1 MFIHISAS
9 FLILMVYKNKG
20 EKNMDFTLTPEPV
33 YFAEDALNVS
43 REQPVDLDF
52 TLPDYCADVEKIFKC
67 TVTPEVYSTNSGGGQ
82 LTVEGASLIRVLY
95 CSVDKK
101 TLKCAEQTLP
111 FSASFNLSSDS
122 SDLITSVKAKTEY
135 VNCKAVSP
143 RRLMIHGCITL
154 NVKVSEKKSSNLYLP
169 PECKELQTDLRK
181 TKVSELMSLQSEVF
195 AVAESISVNSKHP
208 VCTVI
213 RSEVKTVLNDV
224 SAVGNRML
232 LKGELTLCMLY
243 CTEHT
248 SELPEQFTYVC
259 PFVHNMECPDAQD
272 SMIREIDLNLM
283 SHDIKLKTDITGDNP
298 LVVLEAK
305 LCASVACRKETEV
318 TYISDA
324 YSTACETE
332 LEYAPV
338 TLETSVLPKVTTL
351 MNKSSVDLGE
361 NKISR
366 VIDIFCD
373 NVSIKPYVSDKLK
386 LSGKA
391 NFCILALDENSELTY
406 IERSVEIDNTESLN
420 DTFTSCDNV
429 TSMIKSVSYRIADN
443 NNMELRVEL
452 LILTKLIKTE
462 NIQAVMSVSDCGEPE
477 NADSCALT
485 LYFADEGE
493 SVWNIAKRYRTDK
506 MALCIENNLS
516 EKDLTDKMLLLIPK
530 V

>member
-1 MFIHISAS
+1 
-9 FLILMVYKNKG
+9 
-20 EKNMDFTLTPEPV
+20 MDFTLTPEPV
-33 YFAEDALNVS
+33 YFAVDALSVS

-82 LTVEGASLIRVLY
+82 LTVEGASLVRVLY

-111 FSASFNLSSDS
+111 FSASFNLNSDAT
-122 SDLITSVKAKTEY
+122 DFITSVKAKTEY

-143 RRLMIHGCITL
+143 RRLMIHGCVTL
-154 NVKVSEKKSSNLYLP
+154 NVKVSEKKSSDLYLP
-169 PECKELQTDLRK
+169 PEYCELQTDLRK
-181 TKVSELMSLQSEVF
+181 TKVSELISLQSEVF
-195 AVAESISVNSKHP
+195 SVAESISVSSKHP
-208 VCTVI
+208 VATI
-213 RSEVKTVLNDV
+213 MRSEVKAVLTDV
-224 SAVGNRML
+224 SAVGNRLL

-243 CTEHT
+243 CSEHT
-248 SELPEQFTYVC
+248 GELPEQFTYVC

-272 SMIREIDLNLM
+272 SVIREIDLNLYA
-283 SHDIKLKTDITGDNP
+283 HDIKLKTDITGDNP

-324 YSTACETE
+324 YSTTCDTE
-332 LEYAPV
+332 LEFTPV
-338 TLETSVLPKVTTL
+338 TLEASVLPKVTTI
-351 MNKSSVDLGE
+351 MNKSTIDLGE

-373 NVSIKPYVSDKLK
+373 NVNVKPYVSDKLK
-386 LSGKA
+386 LSGKV

-406 IERSVEIDNTESLN
+406 IERSIDVDNTEALS
-420 DTFTSCDNV
+420 DTFTACENV
-429 TSMIKSVSYRIADN
+429 SSMIKSVSYRLADN
-443 NNMELRVEL
+443 NNMELRAEL
-452 LILTKLIKTE
+452 LVLSKLTKTE
-462 NIQAVMSVSDCGEPE
+462 NIQAVMSVTDCGEPAGDD
-477 NADSCALT
+477 NCALT

-493 SVWNIAKRYRTDK
+493 SVWEIAKRYRTDQK
-506 MALCIENNLS
+506 ALCIENNLT
-516 EKDLTDKMLLLIPK
+516 EKELSDKMLLLIPK

>member
-1 MFIHISAS
+1 
-9 FLILMVYKNKG
+9 
-20 EKNMDFTLTPEPV
+20 MDFTLTPEPV
-33 YFAEDALNVS
+33 YFAEDALSVT

-82 LTVEGASLIRVLY
+82 LTVEGASLVRILY

-111 FSASFNLSSDS
+111 FSASFNLNSDAT
-122 SDLITSVKAKTEY
+122 DFITSVKAKTEY

-143 RRLMIHGCITL
+143 RRLMIHGCVTL
-154 NVKVSEKKSSNLYLP
+154 KVKVSEKKPSNLYLP
-169 PECKELQTDLRK
+169 PECGELQTDLRK

-195 AVAESISVNSKHP
+195 SVAESISVNSKNP
-208 VCTVI
+208 VTTI
-213 RSEVKTVLNDV
+213 MRSEVKTVLTDV
-224 SAVGNRML
+224 SAVGNRLL

-248 SELPEQFTYVC
+248 GELPEQFTYVC
-259 PFVHNMECPDAQD
+259 PFVHNMDCPDAQD
-272 SMIREIDLNLM
+272 SIVREIDLTLM

-298 LVVLEAK
+298 LAILEAK

-324 YSTACETE
+324 YSTICETE
-332 LEYAPV
+332 LEYTPV
-338 TLETSVLPKVTTL
+338 TIETSVLPKITNL
-351 MNKSSVDLGE
+351 MSKSTINLGE

-373 NVSIKPYVSDKLK
+373 NVNIKPYVSDKLK

-406 IERSVEIDNTESLN
+406 IERSIEIDNTEPLS
-420 DTFTSCDNV
+420 DSFTSCDNI
-429 TSMIKSVSYRIADN
+429 TAMIKSVSYRLADN
-443 NNMELRVEL
+443 NNMELRAEL
-452 LILTKLIKTE
+452 LVLAKLTKTE
-462 NIQAVMSVSDCGEPE
+462 NIQAVMSVTDCGESC
-477 NADSCALT
+477 DKDDCALT

-493 SVWNIAKRYRTDK
+493 SIWDIAKRYRTDK
-506 MALCIENNLS
+506 RALCIENNLS
-516 EKDLTDKMLLLIPK
+516 QKELTDKMLLLIPK
-530 V
+530 L